1 MSLARMRS
9 MLGVTLTALQCLEIV
24 VVWRTT
30 LLGNEGEK
38 WPLDVYSSISSVRV
52 YDSLPYKHPK

>member
-1 MSLARMRS
+1 MRS